1 MHEAVEEEIQELTD
15 EPTEEMAAGT
25 PLHAE
30 TEADDE
36 AELGC
41 TVEGGLVR
49 L

>member
-1 MHEAVEEEIQELTD
+1 MAEPREELID
-15 EPTEEMAAGT
+15 EPELED
-25 PLHAE
+25 E
-30 TEADDE
+30 EADIPLRAEVEDE

>member
-1 MHEAVEEEIQELTD
+1 MAEPREELID
-15 EPTEEMAAGT
+15 EPELEDEEAADV
-25 PLHAE
+25 PLRAE
-30 TEADDE
+30 AEDE

>member
-1 MHEAVEEEIQELTD
+1 MAEPREEID
-15 EPTEEMAAGT
+15 EPELEDEEAADA
-25 PLHAE
+25 PIRAE
-30 TEADDE
+30 AEGE

>member
-1 MHEAVEEEIQELTD
+1 M
-15 EPTEEMAAGT
+15 
-25 PLHAE
+25 AE
-30 TEADDE
+30 TPEELREEPAEHEDEDAPLAAEADDE